1 MRRSVLLRLEGL
13 VVFGAAIVIYVD
25 AGFSPIAFV
34 VLFLAPDVSFL
45 GFLASPAIGATAYN
59 AVHTYAL
66 PLALA
71 AAGVLADADT
81 LVQVALI
88 WSAHIGLDHLLGY
101 GLRYP
106 TGREDSHLDRV

>member
-1 MRRSVLLRLEGL
+1 MRPAVILRVEGL
-13 VVFGAAIVIYVD
+13 VVFAAAIAIYVD
-25 AGFSPIAFV
+25 SGFSAVAFV
-34 VLFLAPDVSFL
+34 VLFLVPDASFL
-45 GFLASPAIGATAYN
+45 GFIASPAIGAAAYN
-59 AVHTYAL
+59 AMHTYAL

-71 AAGVLADADT
+71 VAGVLAGADT

-106 TGREDSHLDRV
+106 AGREESHLDRV